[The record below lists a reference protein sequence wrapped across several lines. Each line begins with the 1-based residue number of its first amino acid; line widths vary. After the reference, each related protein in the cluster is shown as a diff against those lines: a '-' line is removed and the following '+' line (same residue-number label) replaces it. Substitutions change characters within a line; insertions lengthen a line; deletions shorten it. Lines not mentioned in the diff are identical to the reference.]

1 MSIYSDT
8 RDVYERLLTRLKNT
22 RSEFMRDPE
31 PAPVVAVQPPPRY
44 MQVAQAST
52 DRDQNTD
59 PDQDTDSD
67 HETDSI
73 QPSLT
78 PQRRTEDGGRVGA
91 AIVSPGLLL
100 VNTMY

>member
-8 RDVYERLLTRLKNT
+8 RDVYERLLARLKNT
-22 RSEFMRDPE
+22 RSEFMHDPE

-44 MQVAQAST
+44 MQAAQVT
-52 DRDQNTD
+52 DRDQDTD

-67 HETDSI
+67 HGTDSI

-100 VNTMY
+100 VSTVY